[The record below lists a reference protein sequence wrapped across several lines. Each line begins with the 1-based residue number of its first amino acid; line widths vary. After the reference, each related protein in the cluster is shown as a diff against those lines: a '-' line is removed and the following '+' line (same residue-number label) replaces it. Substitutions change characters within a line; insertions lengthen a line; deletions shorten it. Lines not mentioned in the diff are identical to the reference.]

1 MEFKK
6 GTFVTLEAQTQM
18 HLGRLEKN
26 LTKGDLVEYDGYTL
40 RMGGSDVSMPE
51 LRAGVKRGWLKVV
64 EGVEEPV
71 AVPVK
76 AAAVKPEAVKPIS
89 KKETPKVENVYDE
102 ERIISNLKTKTASE
116 DTSVRKFPIKVESQD
131 DDERAV
137 SKVGGKSGASISAAS
152 SAELAGGGIAESQ
165 GAKSVSEIKLK
176 TASKQKVV
184 ISDGTQLSAEMTKI
198 ENLSRDAVP
207 SKKTAK
213 VAAQSEAEIPLDE
226 SVSIEDEPVED
237 EVWDSVLSDAEE
249 GDPVDFEEETVDFEE
264 EAVDFVEE
272 AQSILNALDGEA
284 VPTQGAVVVG
294 KNDSKVVT
302 LPCGVDWDMG
312 VQWKKRAN
320 LAVEQYG
327 QHPEILEDI
336 LNVEAAGVVSFIKK
350 WQETRGA

>member
-1 MEFKK
+1 
-6 GTFVTLEAQTQM
+6 
-18 HLGRLEKN
+18 
-26 LTKGDLVEYDGYTL
+26 
-40 RMGGSDVSMPE
+40 
-51 LRAGVKRGWLKVV
+51 
-64 EGVEEPV
+64 
-71 AVPVK
+71 
-76 AAAVKPEAVKPIS
+76 
-89 KKETPKVENVYDE
+89 
-102 ERIISNLKTKTASE
+102 
-116 DTSVRKFPIKVESQD
+116 
-131 DDERAV
+131 
-137 SKVGGKSGASISAAS
+137 
-152 SAELAGGGIAESQ
+152 
-165 GAKSVSEIKLK
+165 VSEIKLK

>member
-26 LTKGDLVEYDGYTL
+26 IAKGDVVEYDGYTL
-40 RMGGSDVSMPE
+40 KLGGQDIAMPE
-51 LRAGVKRGWLKVV
+51 LRAGVKRGWLK
-64 EGVEEPV
+64 PV
-71 AVPVK
+71 AESSVSVEVAAPV
-76 AAAVKPEAVKPIS
+76 AEKPAPQ
-89 KKETPKVENVYDE
+89 KKESPKVENVYDE
-102 ERIISNLKTKTASE
+102 ERIISNLKNKTAE
-116 DTSVRKFPIKVESQD
+116 EAAPAKKFPLKVESQD

-137 SKVGGKSGASISAAS
+137 SKVGGSSGASISSAS

-207 SKKTAK
+207 SKKIAK
-213 VAAQSEAEIPLDE
+213 VAAESTAEIPLEEISEEPLAEEDGFDLSDE
-226 SVSIEDEPVED
+226 AFDELEGFDEPATE
-237 EVWDSVLSDAEE
+237 SD
-249 GDPVDFEEETVDFEE
+249 
-264 EAVDFVEE
+264 VEE
-272 AQSILNALDGEA
+272 NAQILNALDGEA

-294 KNDSKVVT
+294 KSDSKVAT
-302 LPCGVDWDMG
+302 LPCGVDWDMN

-327 QHPEILEDI
+327 QHPEILADI
-336 LNVEAAGVVSFIKK
+336 LEVEAAGVVNFIKK
-350 WQETRGA
+350 WQETQGQ